1 MQYVLLALVST
12 AFLFATPTHAQYWQ
26 QRINYKINVEVND
39 VANTFTGTQTI
50 VYTNNSNDTLKKL
63 FMHLY
68 WNAFQPGSSMDA
80 RSADLVKNQ
89 LPNGRQDW
97 DGRVRDRISK
107 LTPDQYGKQ
116 VVEKVTINGVEQ
128 PIKTYETILE
138 IGLKKPLAPKQT
150 ITLNT
155 VFNAQV
161 PLQIRRAGRDNAEGV
176 RYSMSQWYPKM
187 CEYDK
192 EGWHPTPYIARE
204 FYGVWGD
211 FDVTIKIKDNYCVA
225 ASGYVQ
231 NPVPKGFNYEGIT
244 TASKNGM
251 HTWRFIAPNVHDFV
265 WAADPSYIHNTKKTI
280 NGITLHSFYKIDNEK
295 LTTQYNE
302 YGEKQKQFYKNSVD
316 SFIATYKKQ
325 WDGVLEL
332 AHTALPYMNA
342 SFGVYPYKQYSF
354 IQGGDGGMEYPMA
367 TLLKGAGEDVV
378 IHEWLHSWY
387 QMILGTNESLY
398 SWMDEGFTTYAED
411 RTKHW
416 LHGGTSPY
424 PYQDNYDSYFF
435 LAKSKFDE
443 PLVTHADQY
452 NSNFAYSINSYS
464 KGAVFMEQ
472 LGYIVGAPM
481 RDKILL
487 DYFNTWKFKHPD
499 VNDFIKIAEKNS
511 GLQLDW
517 YKTFFVNTTKTIDY
531 KLDDIAQND
540 KGGTN
545 IVVQR
550 IGKMPMPIDVQIQ
563 FKDGSK
569 EFHYIPLNI
578 MYGNKKPETKDNWIN
593 YTPWNWTVLNYTI
606 TTNKSFQDIVSIEID
621 PSQRLAD
628 IDRKNNKID
637 LTAVKQ

>member
-1 MQYVLLALVST
+1 MKYFVS
-12 AFLFATPTHAQYWQ
+12 AFVVFLIINKQVSGQYWQ
-26 QRINYKINVEVND
+26 QRITYKINVQVD
-39 VANTFTGTQTI
+39 DAANTFKGTQI
-50 VYTNNSNDTLKKL
+50 IQYTNNSGDTLKKL

-80 RSADLVKNQ
+80 RSLDLVKNQ
-89 LPNGRQDW
+89 LPNERQDW
-97 DGRVRDRISK
+97 DYRVRDRISK
-107 LTPDQYGKQ
+107 LTPDQMGKQ
-116 VVEKVTINGVEQ
+116 VVEKVTINGIEQ
-128 PIKTYETILE
+128 ALKVYETILE
-138 IGLKKPLAPKQT
+138 ITLKKPIAPKQT
-150 ITLNT
+150 VTLNT

-161 PLQIRRAGRDNAEGV
+161 PVQIRRAGRDNAEGV
-176 RYSMSQWYPKM
+176 RYSMAQWYPKM

-211 FDVTIKIKDNYCVA
+211 FDVTINIKDNYCVA
-225 ASGYVQ
+225 ATGYIQ
-231 NPVPKGFNYEGIT
+231 NPVPKGFNYEGIQ

-251 HTWRFIAPNVHDFV
+251 HSWRFVAPNVHDFV
-265 WAADPSYIHNTKKTI
+265 WAADPNYIHNSKKTV
-280 NGITLHSFYKIDNEK
+280 NGITLHSFYKIDKAK
-295 LTTQYNE
+295 LGVQFNDF
-302 YGEKQKQFYKNSVD
+302 GERQKQAYKNSAD
-316 SFIATYKKQ
+316 TFINSYQKQ
-325 WDGVLEL
+325 WEDVLEL
-332 AHTALPYMNA
+332 AHTALPFMNA
-342 SFGVYPYKQYSF
+342 TFGTYPYKQYSF

-387 QMILGTNESLY
+387 QMMLGTNESLY

-416 LHGGTSPY
+416 LHGGTNPY
-424 PYQDNYDSYFF
+424 PYQDNYDSYFY
-435 LAKSKFDE
+435 LAKTKFDE
-443 PLVTHADQY
+443 PLTTHADQY

-472 LGYIVGAPM
+472 LGYVVGAQT

-499 VNDFIKIAEKNS
+499 VNDLIKIAEKNS

-531 KLDDIAQND
+531 KLDDIKQNA
-540 KGGTN
+540 KGGTD
-545 IVVQR
+545 ITVLR
-550 IGKMPMPIDVQIQ
+550 LGKMPMPIDVLVK

-569 EFHYIPLNI
+569 EFHYVPINL
-578 MYGNKKPETKDNWIN
+578 MYGSKKPETKDNWVT

-628 IDRKNNKID
+628 IDRRNNKID
-637 LTAVKQ
+637 LTTVK